1 MKRNKELRL
10 SGERETTTKTWGET
24 KGTRVMGRE
33 QPGCAAA
40 GRVGLHSEEA
50 KRSEGK
56 KPINGLKG
64 KYPSSETE
72 G

>member
-1 MKRNKELRL
+1 
-10 SGERETTTKTWGET
+10 
-24 KGTRVMGRE
+24 MGRE
-33 QPGCAAA
+33 QSGYVVA
-40 GRVGLHSEEA
+40 GRVRLHLEEA

-72 G
+72 GFRG

>member
-1 MKRNKELRL
+1 MQGRA
-10 SGERETTTKTWGET
+10 
-24 KGTRVMGRE
+24 GRE
-33 QPGCAAA
+33 QSGCVVV
-40 GRVGLHSEEA
+40 GRVRLHSEEA

>member
-1 MKRNKELRL
+1 M
-10 SGERETTTKTWGET
+10 GENEGQRTV
-24 KGTRVMGRE
+24 RV
-33 QPGCAAA
+33 CVAV
-40 GRVGLHSEEA
+40 GRVRLHSEDA

-64 KYPSSETE
+64 KYPSPETE

>member
-1 MKRNKELRL
+1 MQGR
-10 SGERETTTKTWGET
+10 
-24 KGTRVMGRE
+24 MGRE
-33 QPGCAAA
+33 QPGCVVAE
-40 GRVGLHSEEA
+40 RVRLHSEEA

>member
-1 MKRNKELRL
+1 MQGRDRQRTKWVC
-10 SGERETTTKTWGET
+10 GAERV
-24 KGTRVMGRE
+24 R
-33 QPGCAAA
+33 
-40 GRVGLHSEEA
+40 LHSEEA